1 MKSQHQQPNLLSLSM
16 QPHIAFLTPMA
27 SATTDVIRALT
38 PPEFTITFAQTNQQ
52 SEHLEM
58 ARDADVI
65 MAAGTFVT
73 AEMIAQA
80 PRLKLI
86 QKWGIGVDKIDLDAA
101 RRAGVTVAITAG
113 ATSIPVSEHT
123 LMLILATSRRLP
135 LAHRSLQEGK
145 WIASELRT
153 VCAKLDG
160 KTVGLFG
167 FGNIARFVAKRLSG
181 FDVKLIYHSRTRLDS
196 AIEQQFNV
204 QYVDFDTLLAQSDI
218 LSLHAPLTEHT
229 KHLFNAQTF
238 GKMKRGAMLINTARG
253 ELIDEEALVAALRA
267 GQLSSAGLDTFEG
280 EPPRADHPLL
290 HMDQVV
296 ATPHSAGG
304 VYDNVPHIVEHM
316 FRNIKLYFNNQT
328 LDAADLIVAPAR

>member
-1 MKSQHQQPNLLSLSM
+1 M

-27 SATTDVIRALT
+27 APTIDVVRTLT
-38 PPEFTITFAQTNQQ
+38 PPGFNIAFAQTNDSAEQ
-52 SEHLEM
+52 LEIV
-58 ARDADVI
+58 RNADVI

-86 QKWGIGVDKIDLDAA
+86 QKWGIGVDKIDLEAA

-167 FGNIARFVAKRLSG
+167 FGNIAKFVAKRLSG
-181 FDVKLIYHSRTRLDS
+181 FDVNIIYHNRTRLDP

-204 QYVDFDTLLAQSDI
+204 RYVDFDTLLAQSDI
-218 LSLHAPLTEHT
+218 LSLHAPLTEQT
-229 KHLFNAQTF
+229 RHLFNAQTF
-238 GKMKRGAMLINTARG
+238 NKMKRGAMLINTARG
-253 ELIDEEALVAALRA
+253 ELIDEAALVDALRS

-280 EPPRADHPLL
+280 EPPRADHPLFQ
-290 HMDQVV
+290 MDQVV
-296 ATPHSAGG
+296 ATPHSAGS
-304 VYDNVPHIVEHM
+304 VYDNVPYIVGHM
-316 FRNIKLYFNNQT
+316 FRNIKLFFNQQA
-328 LDAADLIVAPAR
+328 LDKADIIVAPPR

>member
-1 MKSQHQQPNLLSLSM
+1 M

-27 SATTDVIRALT
+27 APTIEVVRTLKPAG
-38 PPEFTITFAQTNQQ
+38 FTIAFAQTNDSAEQ
-52 SEHLEM
+52 LEM
-58 ARDADVI
+58 MHNADVV

-73 AEMIAQA
+73 AEMIVQA

-86 QKWGIGVDKIDLDAA
+86 QKWGIGVDKIDLEAA
-101 RRAGVTVAITAG
+101 KRAGVTVAITAG

-123 LMLILATSRRLP
+123 LMLMLATSRRLP

-181 FDVKLIYHSRTRLDS
+181 FDVTILYHSRTRLDP

-204 QYVDFDTLLAQSDI
+204 RYVDFDTLLSQSDI
-218 LSLHAPLTEHT
+218 LSLHAPLTEQT

-238 GKMKRGAMLINTARG
+238 SKMKRGAMLINTARG
-253 ELIDEEALVAALRA
+253 ELIDETALVEALRA

-290 HMDQVV
+290 QMDQVV

-304 VYDNVPHIVEHM
+304 VYDNVPHIVGHM
-316 FRNIKLYFNNQT
+316 FRNIERYFNKQA
-328 LDAADLIVAPAR
+328 LDAADLIVAPPR

>member
-1 MKSQHQQPNLLSLSM
+1 MSS
-16 QPHIAFLTPMA
+16 HIAFLTPMA
-27 SATTDVIRALT
+27 QPTIDVIRGLS
-38 PPEFTITFAQTNQQ
+38 PEGFTIAFAQSNQS
-52 SEHLEM
+52 SEHLELVK
-58 ARDADVI
+58 DAEVI

-73 AEMIAQA
+73 AEIIAQA

-86 QKWGIGVDKIDLDAA
+86 QKWGIGVDKIDLEAA

-145 WIASELRT
+145 WIAAELRT
-153 VCAKLDG
+153 VCSKLDG

-167 FGNIARFVAKRLSG
+167 FGNIARYVAKRLSG
-181 FDVKLIYHSRTRLDS
+181 FDVNLIYHSRTRLDP
-196 AIEQQFNV
+196 ALEQHYNV
-204 QYVDFDTLLAQSDI
+204 RYVDFDTLLKESDI
-218 LSLHAPLTEHT
+218 LSLHAPLTPQT
-229 KHLFNAQTF
+229 KHLFNAETF
-238 GKMKRGAMLINTARG
+238 KKMKRGAMLINTARG
-253 ELIDEEALVAALRA
+253 ELIDEHALVEALLT

-296 ATPHSAGG
+296 ATPHAAGG
-304 VYDNVPHIVEHM
+304 VYDNVPHIVGHM
-316 FRNIKLYFNNQT
+316 FRNIELFFNQQP
-328 LDAADLIVAPAR
+328 LDAADVIVARPS

>member
-1 MKSQHQQPNLLSLSM
+1 M

-27 SATTDVIRALT
+27 APTIDVVRTLT
-38 PPEFTITFAQTNQQ
+38 PPGFTIAFAQTND
-52 SEHLEM
+52 SAEHLEIV
-58 ARDADVI
+58 RNADVI

-86 QKWGIGVDKIDLDAA
+86 QKWGIGVDKIDLEAA

-135 LAHRSLQEGK
+135 VAHRSLQEGK

-167 FGNIARFVAKRLSG
+167 FGNIAKFVAKRLSG
-181 FDVKLIYHSRTRLDS
+181 FDVYIIYHNRTRLDPV
-196 AIEQQFNV
+196 IEQQFNV
-204 QYVDFDTLLAQSDI
+204 RYVDFDTLLAQSDI
-218 LSLHAPLTEHT
+218 LSLHAPLTEQT
-229 KHLFNAQTF
+229 RHLFNAQTF
-238 GKMKRGAMLINTARG
+238 NKMKRGAMLINTARG
-253 ELIDEEALVAALRA
+253 ELIDEAALVDALRS

-280 EPPRADHPLL
+280 EPPRADHPLFQ
-290 HMDQVV
+290 MDQVV
-296 ATPHSAGG
+296 ATPHSAGS
-304 VYDNVPHIVEHM
+304 VYDNVPYIVGHM
-316 FRNIKLYFNNQT
+316 FRNIKLFFNQQA
-328 LDAADLIVAPAR
+328 LDKADIIVAPPR

>member
-1 MKSQHQQPNLLSLSM
+1 ML
-16 QPHIAFLTPMA
+16 PHIAFLTPMA
-27 SATTDVIRALT
+27 TATLDVVKRLT
-38 PPEFTITFAQTNQQ
+38 PSTCTIAFAQSNDPL
-52 SEHLEM
+52 EHTELV
-58 ARDADVI
+58 RNADII

-73 AEMIAQA
+73 AEMMAHA
-80 PRLKLI
+80 PRLRLI
-86 QKWGIGVDKIDLDAA
+86 QKWGIGVDKIDLNAA
-101 RRAGVTVAITAG
+101 RQVGVTVAITAG

-123 LMLILATSRRLP
+123 LMLMLAVSRRLP

-153 VCAKLDG
+153 ICSKLDG

-181 FDVKLIYHSRTRLDS
+181 FDVNIIYHSRHRLS
-196 AIEQQFNV
+196 AEIEKQFNV

-229 KHLFNAQTF
+229 HHLFNAVTF
-238 GKMKRGAMLINTARG
+238 NKMKVGAMLINTARG
-253 ELIDEEALVAALRA
+253 ELVDETALVAALRA

-280 EPPRADHPLL
+280 EPPAADHPLL

-296 ATPHSAGG
+296 VTPHSAGS
-304 VYDNVPHIVEHM
+304 VYDNVPYIVGHM
-316 FRNIKLYFNNQT
+316 FRNITSFLNGQA
-328 LDAADLIVAPAR
+328 LDEADIIVAATR

>member
-1 MKSQHQQPNLLSLSM
+1 M

-27 SATTDVIRALT
+27 APTIEVVRNLKPAG
-38 PPEFTITFAQTNQQ
+38 FTIAFAQTNEVTEQ
-52 SEHLEM
+52 LEM
-58 ARDADVI
+58 MRGADVV

-86 QKWGIGVDKIDLDAA
+86 QKWGIGVDKIDLEAA
-101 RRAGVTVAITAG
+101 RQAGVTVAITAG

-181 FDVKLIYHSRTRLDS
+181 FDVKIIYHSRTRL
-196 AIEQQFNV
+196 APEIEQQFNV
-204 QYVDFDTLLAQSDI
+204 HYVDFDTLLAQSDI
-218 LSLHAPLTEHT
+218 LSLHAPLTEQT

-238 GKMKRGAMLINTARG
+238 HKMKRGAMLINTARG
-253 ELIDEEALVAALRA
+253 ELIDEGALVDALRS

-280 EPPRADHPLL
+280 EPPQADHPLL

-296 ATPHSAGG
+296 GTPHSAGG
-304 VYDNVPHIVEHM
+304 VYDNVPHIVGHM
-316 FRNIKLYFNNQT
+316 YRNIELYFNKHA
-328 LDAADLIVAPAR
+328 LDAADLIVAPPR

>member
-1 MKSQHQQPNLLSLSM
+1 M

-27 SATTDVIRALT
+27 APTLEVIHRLK
-38 PPEFTITFAQTNQQ
+38 PEGFTIAFAKTNEQ

-58 ARDADVI
+58 VRHADVL
-65 MAAGTFVT
+65 MAAGTFIT

-86 QKWGIGVDKIDLDAA
+86 QKWGIGVDKIDLEAA
-101 RRAGVTVAITAG
+101 KGAGVTVAITAG

-167 FGNIARFVAKRLSG
+167 FGNIARFVAKRLGG
-181 FDVKLIYHSRTRLDS
+181 FDVNIIYHSRTRLDP
-196 AIEQQFNV
+196 AIEKQLNV
-204 QYVDFDTLLAQSDI
+204 QYVDFDTLLSQSDI

-253 ELIDEEALVAALRA
+253 ELIDETALVDALRS

-304 VYDNVPHIVEHM
+304 VYDNVPHIVGHM
-316 FRNIKLYFNNQT
+316 YRNIELYFNKQA
-328 LDAADLIVAPAR
+328 LDASDLIVAPPR

>member
-1 MKSQHQQPNLLSLSM
+1 
-16 QPHIAFLTPMA
+16 MA
-27 SATTDVIRALT
+27 APTIEVVRTLNPAG
-38 PPEFTITFAQTNQQ
+38 FTIAFAQTNDTT
-52 SEHLEM
+52 EHLEM
-58 ARDADVI
+58 VRNADVI

-86 QKWGIGVDKIDLDAA
+86 QKWGIGVDKINLDAA
-101 RRAGVTVAITAG
+101 QRAGVTVAITAG

-123 LMLILATSRRLP
+123 LMLMLATSRRLP
-135 LAHRSLQEGK
+135 LAHHSLQEGK
-145 WIASELRT
+145 WIASDLRT

-181 FDVKLIYHSRTRLDS
+181 FDVNILYHSRTRLDP

-204 QYVDFDTLLAQSDI
+204 RYVDFDTLLGQSDI
-218 LSLHAPLTEHT
+218 VSLHAPLTEQT
-229 KHLFNAQTF
+229 KHLFNTHTF
-238 GKMKRGAMLINTARG
+238 NKMKRGAMLINTARG
-253 ELIDEEALVAALRA
+253 ELIDEAALVDALRS

-280 EPPRADHPLL
+280 EPPSADHPLL

-296 ATPHSAGG
+296 ATPHSAGS
-304 VYDNVPHIVEHM
+304 VSDNVPHIVDHM
-316 FRNIKLYFNNQT
+316 FRNIVLYFNNQT
-328 LDAADLIVAPAR
+328 LDAADLIVSPSR

>member
-1 MKSQHQQPNLLSLSM
+1 M
-16 QPHIAFLTPMA
+16 QPHITFLTPMA
-27 SATTDVIRALT
+27 APTLAVIRDLT
-38 PPEFTITFAQTNQQ
+38 PSHFTIAFAQTNDS

-58 ARDADVI
+58 VRNADVI
-65 MAAGTFVT
+65 MAAGTFVS
-73 AEMIAQA
+73 AQMIAQA

-86 QKWGIGVDKIDLDAA
+86 QKWGIGVDKIDLEAA

-145 WIASELRT
+145 WIAAELRT
-153 VCAKLDG
+153 VCSKLDG

-181 FDVKLIYHSRTRLDS
+181 FDVKILYHSRTRQDPSL
-196 AIEQQFNV
+196 EQQLNV
-204 QYVDFDTLLAQSDI
+204 QYVDFETLLAQSDI
-218 LSLHAPLTEHT
+218 LSLHAPLTTQT

-238 GKMKRGAMLINTARG
+238 NKMKRGAMLINTARG
-253 ELIDEEALVAALRA
+253 ELIDEDALVEALRS

-304 VYDNVPHIVEHM
+304 VYDNVPHIVGHM
-316 FRNIKLYFNNQT
+316 FRNIERFLNKQA
-328 LDAADLIVAPAR
+328 LDAADLIVAPPAFK

>member
-1 MKSQHQQPNLLSLSM
+1 MAQPT
-16 QPHIAFLTPMA
+16 I
-27 SATTDVIRALT
+27 DVIRGLI
-38 PPEFTITFAQTNQQ
+38 PEGFTIAFAQSNQS
-52 SEHLEM
+52 SEHLELVK
-58 ARDADVI
+58 DAEVI

-73 AEMIAQA
+73 AEIIAQA

-86 QKWGIGVDKIDLDAA
+86 QKWGIGVDKIDLEAA

-145 WIASELRT
+145 WIAAELRT
-153 VCAKLDG
+153 VCSKLDG

-167 FGNIARFVAKRLSG
+167 FGNIARYVAKRLSG
-181 FDVKLIYHSRTRLDS
+181 FDVNLIYHSRTRLDP
-196 AIEQQFNV
+196 ALEQHYNV
-204 QYVDFDTLLAQSDI
+204 RYVDFDTLLKESDI
-218 LSLHAPLTEHT
+218 LSLHAPLTPQT
-229 KHLFNAQTF
+229 KHLFNAETF
-238 GKMKRGAMLINTARG
+238 KKMKRGAMLINTARG
-253 ELIDEEALVAALRA
+253 ELIDEHALVEALLT

-296 ATPHSAGG
+296 ATPHAAGG
-304 VYDNVPHIVEHM
+304 VYDNVPHIVGHM
-316 FRNIKLYFNNQT
+316 FRNIELFFNQQP
-328 LDAADLIVAPAR
+328 LDAADVIVARPS

>member
-1 MKSQHQQPNLLSLSM
+1 M

-27 SATTDVIRALT
+27 APTIDVVRTLT
-38 PPEFTITFAQTNQQ
+38 PPGFTIAFAQTNDSAEQ
-52 SEHLEM
+52 LEIV
-58 ARDADVI
+58 RNADVI

-86 QKWGIGVDKIDLDAA
+86 QKWGIGVDKIDLEAA
-101 RRAGVTVAITAG
+101 RRSGVTVAITAG

-167 FGNIARFVAKRLSG
+167 FGNIAKFVAKRLSG
-181 FDVKLIYHSRTRLDS
+181 FDVNIIYHNRTRLDP

-204 QYVDFDTLLAQSDI
+204 CYVDFDTLLAQSDI
-218 LSLHAPLTEHT
+218 LSLHAPLTEQT
-229 KHLFNAQTF
+229 RHLFNAQTF
-238 GKMKRGAMLINTARG
+238 NKMKRGAMLINTARG
-253 ELIDEEALVAALRA
+253 ELIDEAALVDALRS

-280 EPPRADHPLL
+280 EPPRADHPLFQ
-290 HMDQVV
+290 MDQVV
-296 ATPHSAGG
+296 ATPHSAGS
-304 VYDNVPHIVEHM
+304 VYDNVPYIVGHM
-316 FRNIKLYFNNQT
+316 FRNIKLFFNQQA
-328 LDAADLIVAPAR
+328 LDKADIIVAPPR

>member
-1 MKSQHQQPNLLSLSM
+1 M

-27 SATTDVIRALT
+27 APTIEVVRTLNPAG
-38 PPEFTITFAQTNQQ
+38 FTIAFAQTND
-52 SEHLEM
+52 SAEHLEM
-58 ARDADVI
+58 MRNADAI
-65 MAAGTFVT
+65 MVAGTFVT

-86 QKWGIGVDKIDLDAA
+86 QKWGIGVDKIDLNAA
-101 RRAGVTVAITAG
+101 QRARVTVAITAG

-123 LMLILATSRRLP
+123 LMLMLATSRRLP

-145 WIASELRT
+145 WIASDLRT

-181 FDVKLIYHSRTRLDS
+181 FDVNILYHSRTRLDP

-204 QYVDFDTLLAQSDI
+204 RYVDFDTLLAQSDI
-218 LSLHAPLTEHT
+218 VSLHAPLTEQT
-229 KHLFNAQTF
+229 KHLFNAHTF
-238 GKMKRGAMLINTARG
+238 NKMKRGAMLINTARG
-253 ELIDEEALVAALRA
+253 ELIDEAALVDALRS

-290 HMDQVV
+290 QMDQVV

-304 VYDNVPHIVEHM
+304 VYDNVPHIVGHM

-328 LDAADLIVAPAR
+328 LDAADLIVSPSR

>member
-1 MKSQHQQPNLLSLSM
+1 M

-27 SATTDVIRALT
+27 APTIDVVRTLT
-38 PPEFTITFAQTNQQ
+38 PPGFTIAFAQTNDSAEQ
-52 SEHLEM
+52 LEIV
-58 ARDADVI
+58 RNADVI

-86 QKWGIGVDKIDLDAA
+86 QKWGIGVDKIDLEAA

-167 FGNIARFVAKRLSG
+167 FGNIAKFVAKRLGG
-181 FDVKLIYHSRTRLDS
+181 FDVNIIYHNRTRLDP

-204 QYVDFDTLLAQSDI
+204 CYVDFDTLLAQSDI
-218 LSLHAPLTEHT
+218 LSLHAPLTEQT
-229 KHLFNAQTF
+229 RHLFNAQTF
-238 GKMKRGAMLINTARG
+238 NKMKRGAMLINTARG
-253 ELIDEEALVAALRA
+253 ELIDEAALVDALRS

-280 EPPRADHPLL
+280 EPPRADHPLFQ
-290 HMDQVV
+290 MDQVV
-296 ATPHSAGG
+296 ATPHSAGS
-304 VYDNVPHIVEHM
+304 VYDNVPYIVGHM
-316 FRNIKLYFNNQT
+316 FRNIKLFFNQQA
-328 LDAADLIVAPAR
+328 LDKADIIVAPPR

>member
-1 MKSQHQQPNLLSLSM
+1 M

-27 SATTDVIRALT
+27 APTLEVIHRLK
-38 PPEFTITFAQTNQQ
+38 PEGFTIAFAKTNEQ

-58 ARDADVI
+58 VRHADVL
-65 MAAGTFVT
+65 MAAGTFIT

-86 QKWGIGVDKIDLDAA
+86 QKWGIGVDKIDLEAA
-101 RRAGVTVAITAG
+101 KGAGVTVAITAG

-167 FGNIARFVAKRLSG
+167 FGNIARFVAKRLGG
-181 FDVKLIYHSRTRLDS
+181 FDVNIIYHSRTRLDP
-196 AIEQQFNV
+196 AIEKQLNV
-204 QYVDFDTLLAQSDI
+204 QYVDFDTLLSQSDI
-218 LSLHAPLTEHT
+218 LSLHAPLTEQT

-253 ELIDEEALVAALRA
+253 ELIDETALVDALRS

-304 VYDNVPHIVEHM
+304 VYDNVPHIVGHM
-316 FRNIKLYFNNQT
+316 YRNIELYFNKQA
-328 LDAADLIVAPAR
+328 LDASDLIVAPPR

>member
-1 MKSQHQQPNLLSLSM
+1 MAQPT
-16 QPHIAFLTPMA
+16 I
-27 SATTDVIRALT
+27 DVIRGLI
-38 PPEFTITFAQTNQQ
+38 PEGFTIAFAQSNQS
-52 SEHLEM
+52 SEHLELVK
-58 ARDADVI
+58 DAEVI

-73 AEMIAQA
+73 AEIIAQA

-86 QKWGIGVDKIDLDAA
+86 QKWGIGVDKIDLEAA

-145 WIASELRT
+145 WIAAELRT
-153 VCAKLDG
+153 VCSKLDG

-167 FGNIARFVAKRLSG
+167 FGNIARYVAKRLSG
-181 FDVKLIYHSRTRLDS
+181 FDVNLIYHSRTRLDP
-196 AIEQQFNV
+196 ALEQHYNV
-204 QYVDFDTLLAQSDI
+204 RYVDFDTLLKESDI
-218 LSLHAPLTEHT
+218 LSLHAPLTPQT
-229 KHLFNAQTF
+229 KHLFNAETF
-238 GKMKRGAMLINTARG
+238 KKMKRGAMLINTARG
-253 ELIDEEALVAALRA
+253 ELIDEHALVEALLK

-296 ATPHSAGG
+296 ATPHAAGG
-304 VYDNVPHIVEHM
+304 VYDNVPHIVGHM
-316 FRNIKLYFNNQT
+316 FRNIELFFNQQP
-328 LDAADLIVAPAR
+328 LDAADVIVARPS

>member
-1 MKSQHQQPNLLSLSM
+1 M

-27 SATTDVIRALT
+27 APTLEVIHRLK
-38 PPEFTITFAQTNQQ
+38 PEGFTIAFAKTNEQ

-58 ARDADVI
+58 VRHADVL
-65 MAAGTFVT
+65 MAAGTFIT

-86 QKWGIGVDKIDLDAA
+86 QKWGIGVDKIDLEAA
-101 RRAGVTVAITAG
+101 KGAGVTVAITAG

-167 FGNIARFVAKRLSG
+167 FGNIARFVAKRLGG
-181 FDVKLIYHSRTRLDS
+181 FDVNIIYHSRTRLDP
-196 AIEQQFNV
+196 AIEKQLNV
-204 QYVDFDTLLAQSDI
+204 QYVDFDTLLSQSDI

-253 ELIDEEALVAALRA
+253 ELIDETALMDALRS

-304 VYDNVPHIVEHM
+304 VYDNVPHIVGHM
-316 FRNIKLYFNNQT
+316 YRNIELYFNKQA
-328 LDAADLIVAPAR
+328 LDASDLIVAPPR